1 MSNIADR
8 STTCKHQH
16 RSSYTRADGSNSS
29 SKYQT
34 VTPVVLEYV
43 TSAGATASTTVPPQ
57 GTTGSGHSREQQQQV
72 DATASSRW
80 GKQQQ

>member
-16 RSSYTRADGSNSS
+16 RSSYTRADGS

-34 VTPVVLEYV
+34 ETSVVLEYV
-43 TSAGATASTTVPPQ
+43 TSAGATASPTVPPQ